1 MIVIDVLK
9 AGNLN
14 QRYPLLFRDYLR
26 AHPSS
31 ARTIERIKRE
41 LVKRHADD
49 VDACYDIKDPVYDL
63 IWGAALE
70 WTQHTRWGQG

>member
-9 AGNLN
+9 AGNPN
-14 QRYPLLFRDYLR
+14 QRYPLLFRDFLR

-41 LVKRHADD
+41 LVKRHAND
-49 VDACYDIKDPVYDL
+49 VDVYYDIKDPVYDL
-63 IWGAALE
+63 IGGAALE
-70 WTQHTRWGQG
+70 WAQHTDWQS